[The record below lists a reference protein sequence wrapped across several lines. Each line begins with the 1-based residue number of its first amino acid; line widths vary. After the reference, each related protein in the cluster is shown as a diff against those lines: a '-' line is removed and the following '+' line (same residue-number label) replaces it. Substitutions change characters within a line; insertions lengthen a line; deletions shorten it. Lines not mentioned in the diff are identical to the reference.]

1 VAENNASIVASFDV
15 KAKRND
21 AMSSGVLLDTIRLEI
36 DPTASGSQPKLV
48 LNGTVR
54 VVAVDP
60 PSNEAKPQPS
70 ASRKLISS

>member
-1 VAENNASIVASFDV
+1 
-15 KAKRND
+15 
-21 AMSSGVLLDTIRLEI
+21 MSSGVLLDTIRLEI

-60 PSNEAKPQPS
+60 PSNEAKPEPS
-70 ASRKLISS
+70 ASRKLISP